1 MGNIF
6 KDSYIPKELRGKKLK
21 VIVEIGSNY
30 KKEESIE
37 LIYYLKCE
45 KDIVD
50 TSKKLAIDET
60 TGKWIG
66 KGKPSSLFKK
76 CYLAAK
82 GGVKFIKDD
91 EKMLSPSYCNEKTK
105 IKLVSEG

>member
-1 MGNIF
+1 MGKIF
-6 KDSYIPKELRGKKLK
+6 KDGYIPKELRGKKLK
-21 VIVEIGSNY
+21 EIVEIGSNY

-76 CYLAAK
+76 CIAD
-82 GGVKFIKDD
+82 VD
-91 EKMLSPSYCNEKTK
+91 K
-105 IKLVSEG
+105 IFVFDK